1 MGLVT
6 ACGVEDRDSYLCA
19 SVAFYGVR
27 DWVAVVNVVGTV
39 KVAVVTIVTSFALA
53 VLVTQ

>member
-6 ACGVEDRDSYLCA
+6 ACRVEDRDSYLCA

-39 KVAVVTIVTSFALA
+39 KVAVVTVVTSFALA